1 MSSSPISEED
11 QGVFANFS
19 GVVGSVLSP
28 EALAAEMHTLI
39 PGQERGANWL
49 NLARRDRRLVL
60 RSDAGAMALGLMEA
74 LPDLSHEAI
83 VELVR
88 REIGLTEGEAS
99 SLLHLVSSVSGDEE
113 SAVADYNP
121 DSEVEGEEVEEG
133 SEPPSDGDGD
143 NDEDDDDD
151 DDDDE
156 GPLREMSSSEL
167 NRRRR

>member
-1 MSSSPISEED
+1 
-11 QGVFANFS
+11 
-19 GVVGSVLSP
+19 
-28 EALAAEMHTLI
+28 
-39 PGQERGANWL
+39 
-49 NLARRDRRLVL
+49 
-60 RSDAGAMALGLMEA
+60 MALGLMEA
-74 LPDLSHEAI
+74 LPDVSFSSFPIEHLLKPLQLSHEAI